1 MVWLY
6 LRGAGTTN
14 RISLL
19 QWDVAPI
26 AEAIAQLPDMTAVQ
40 VSPIA
45 TLTVY
50 FKPGSR
56 SSGMTVRVHALE
68 ALLLRGVLENDDFA
82 GVGEGDPIVGE
93 PEGDVARSVASHIED
108 ANRVSAKVEGA
119 AFTEFRFN
127 PGDSI
132 PLVLGPQDL
141 AARLLLEF
149 EVSPGV
155 VRMPVR
161 IPDVGQ

>member
-1 MVWLY
+1 MLNPEMVWLY

-68 ALLLRGVLENDDFA
+68 SERLPFSQLYSFPDLES
-82 GVGEGDPIVGE
+82 
-93 PEGDVARSVASHIED
+93 R
-108 ANRVSAKVEGA
+108 
-119 AFTEFRFN
+119 
-127 PGDSI
+127 
-132 PLVLGPQDL
+132 L
-141 AARLLLEF
+141 A
-149 EVSPGV
+149 
-155 VRMPVR
+155 
-161 IPDVGQ
+161 